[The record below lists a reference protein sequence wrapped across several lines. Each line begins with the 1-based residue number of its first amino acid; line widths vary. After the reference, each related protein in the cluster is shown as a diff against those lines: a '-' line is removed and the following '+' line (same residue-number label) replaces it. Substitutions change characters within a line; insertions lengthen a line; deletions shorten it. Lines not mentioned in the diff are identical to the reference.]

1 MTLKKRFLFFV
12 NREGKKKRHT
22 LQNLEVLDV
31 GIFGIDVEFDLG
43 HWHINYRKATLV
55 QIRPKCIPTINSK
68 SEAKWASAAPRP
80 LPKGI
85 LTNVRKMLSK
95 IWQYAAL

>member
-1 MTLKKRFLFFV
+1 VTVKKFFSFV
-12 NREGKKKRHT
+12 NGGSKGKKHT

-55 QIRPKCIPTINSK
+55 QIRPKCIPTINRKARRKRVSV
-68 SEAKWASAAPRP
+68 APWP
-80 LPKGI
+80 FKG
-85 LTNVRKMLSK
+85 
-95 IWQYAAL
+95 QF